1 MIIDKDF
8 KPIYLVCEEMERGG
22 NIPFSI
28 SVFRD
33 DELLSTFKSKIT
45 KNFDESYTYFKQMFL
60 TVFWIY
66 GGNKVFIKGNEKYL
80 LKILDSLLKDE
91 EVKITLETMKE
102 IFHSDVLVTYSK
114 EPLPKRTI
122 KKVKLASSFKG
133 NRIGFDAGGSDRK
146 VSSVVDGK
154 VIFEEETVWLPKE
167 NPDWHYHE
175 KGIIDSLNKAAEK
188 LKTVDAVGVSTSGII
203 IDNKMVQ
210 AALFVKVPRKDIIE
224 HVETIYIDIIKK
236 KFPSASFSI
245 INDGDISAIAGAN
258 YYKKKNV
265 LGLAFGTSEAAGYCY
280 NNKTISGYF
289 NELSKVPI
297 DFNPNAA
304 IHKTMGIKG
313 AGSRYLSQSGAIRL
327 AEMQGMSLNG
337 TLAEK
342 LKQIQQEVVNNNPLA
357 INIFKDM
364 GIYLATA
371 LIFYSRFY
379 KIDNVIILG
388 RVTSS
393 VGGEIMLNSCMDYLK
408 EHKRLENVTIYLPD
422 ENFRRLGQSFIASSI
437 G

>member
-114 EPLPKRTI
+114 APLPKRTI

-210 AALFVKVPRKDIIE
+210 AALFVKVQEKILLNMLKL
-224 HVETIYIDIIKK
+224 YI
-236 KFPSASFSI
+236 
-245 INDGDISAIAGAN
+245 
-258 YYKKKNV
+258 
-265 LGLAFGTSEAAGYCY
+265 
-280 NNKTISGYF
+280 
-289 NELSKVPI
+289 
-297 DFNPNAA
+297 
-304 IHKTMGIKG
+304 
-313 AGSRYLSQSGAIRL
+313 
-327 AEMQGMSLNG
+327 
-337 TLAEK
+337 
-342 LKQIQQEVVNNNPLA
+342 
-357 INIFKDM
+357 
-364 GIYLATA
+364 
-371 LIFYSRFY
+371 
-379 KIDNVIILG
+379 
-388 RVTSS
+388 
-393 VGGEIMLNSCMDYLK
+393 
-408 EHKRLENVTIYLPD
+408 
-422 ENFRRLGQSFIASSI
+422 
-437 G
+437 